1 MTRPPNFNKKTD
13 SDQISDSTKVVRLVV
28 EDLKTHFF
36 KNPDGDT
43 YAVCESAKGT
53 REVYRTDSR
62 DFARWI
68 AWRYYII
75 HQRAL
80 PRQTL
85 SDAIGVLEGRAA
97 FLSPVEKT
105 FRRVAGHNGKV
116 YIDLC
121 DDRWRVIEVAATGWR
136 ILDQSPVNFTRSKA
150 MLALPEPR
158 PGSVD
163 YLRNLLNVSD
173 QGWKLIAGWLLGCL
187 NPDGPYP
194 LLVLGGEQGTAKST
208 AAELIRNTI
217 DPNSAPLRSVP
228 RSVEELFITA
238 ANSHCTCLDNVSKVT
253 HPVSDA
259 LCRIATGAGQS
270 TRKLYSDSDEHILN
284 LCKPSISNGIG
295 DLISNSDLIDRAIFV
310 ELEPIPDENR
320 LPRQKILKLYESA
333 RPEIL
338 GGILDGVSQAIRERE
353 NVKDRNWPRM
363 ADFAIWVTAGE
374 SALNLQPGEFLNL
387 YEANRAAAN
396 SLAIE
401 NSEAIT
407 ALVEMIKERTEW
419 TGTASELLE
428 ELNESTDKFRQ
439 GKYWPNGPRALA
451 NLLRRVAPNLR
462 RLGID
467 CDFPP
472 RTARAR
478 RLMLKYR
485 KVASSSSSSPPDDFC
500 DASDAGDRHSEA
512 LDTEGVTQ

>member
-1 MTRPPNFNKKTD
+1 MTRQPNFNKKND
-13 SDQISDSTKVVRLVV
+13 SDQISDSTKVIRLVV
-28 EDLKTHFF
+28 EDLKAHFF
-36 KNPDGDT
+36 RNPDGDT
-43 YAVCESAKGT
+43 FAVCEGRQGT

-62 DFARWI
+62 DFSRWI

-80 PRQTL
+80 PKQTL
-85 SDAIGVLEGRAA
+85 LDAIGVLEGRAA

-105 FRRVAGHNGKV
+105 FRRVAGLSDKV

-121 DDRWRVIEVAATGWR
+121 DDRWRVIAVDATGWQ
-136 ILDQSPVNFTRSKA
+136 ILDKSPINFTRSRA
-150 MLALPEPR
+150 MLPLPEPQQ
-158 PGSVD
+158 GSLD
-163 YLRNLLNVSD
+163 YLRDLLNVTD
-173 QGWKLIAGWLLGCL
+173 HGWKLTKGLLLGSL
-187 NPDGPYP
+187 NPNGPYP
-194 LLVLGGEQGTAKST
+194 VAVVSGEQGSAKST
-208 AAELIRNTI
+208 YCEFIRNLI

-228 RSVEELFITA
+228 RSVEELYIAA
-238 ANSHCTCLDNVSKVT
+238 ANSHFTCLDNVSKVS

-259 LCRIATGAGQS
+259 LCRIATGAGTS
-270 TRKLYSDSDEHILN
+270 TRKLYSDSDEHILH
-284 LCKPSISNGIG
+284 LCKPSILNGIG
-295 DLISNSDLIDRAIFV
+295 DLLNNSDLIDRAIFI
-310 ELEPIPDENR
+310 ECQPIPEKNR
-320 LPRQKILKLYESA
+320 LPRQKVQRLFEA
-333 RPEIL
+333 AWPHIL
-338 GGILDGVSQAIRERE
+338 GGLLDAVSQAIRERE

-467 CDFPP
+467 TDFPP

-485 KVASSSSSSPPDDFC
+485 KVASQASSSPPDDFC
-500 DASDAGDRHSEA
+500 DASDASDRHSEA
-512 LDTEGVTQ
+512 LATEGVTQ

>member
-13 SDQISDSTKVVRLVV
+13 SDQISDSTKIVRLIV
-28 EDLKTHFF
+28 EELETHFF
-36 KNPDGDT
+36 KNPDADT
-43 YAVCESAKGT
+43 YAVCKSSKGT

-75 HQRAL
+75 HQKAL

-105 FRRVAGHNGKV
+105 FRRVAGHSGKV
-116 YIDLC
+116 YLDLC
-121 DDRWRVIEVAATGWR
+121 DERWRVIEVDAKGWR

-194 LLVLGGEQGTAKST
+194 LLVLGGEQGTAKKHRRRVNTKHARPQLRAAAIRT
-208 AAELIRNTI
+208 AKRRRTLHCRRKILI
-217 DPNSAPLRSVP
+217 APVWIMCP
-228 RSVEELFITA
+228 R
-238 ANSHCTCLDNVSKVT
+238 VS

-284 LCKPSISNGIG
+284 LCKPSILNGIG
-295 DLISNSDLIDRAIFV
+295 DLFK
-310 ELEPIPDENR
+310 
-320 LPRQKILKLYESA
+320 Q
-333 RPEIL
+333 
-338 GGILDGVSQAIRERE
+338 
-353 NVKDRNWPRM
+353 
-363 ADFAIWVTAGE
+363 
-374 SALNLQPGEFLNL
+374 
-387 YEANRAAAN
+387 
-396 SLAIE
+396 
-401 NSEAIT
+401 
-407 ALVEMIKERTEW
+407 
-419 TGTASELLE
+419 
-428 ELNESTDKFRQ
+428 
-439 GKYWPNGPRALA
+439 
-451 NLLRRVAPNLR
+451 
-462 RLGID
+462 
-467 CDFPP
+467 
-472 RTARAR
+472 
-478 RLMLKYR
+478 
-485 KVASSSSSSPPDDFC
+485 
-500 DASDAGDRHSEA
+500 
-512 LDTEGVTQ
+512 